1 MKIGTRSFPYGRQ
14 YHSPAP
20 KRGRRIAVIVALPVF
35 VFQFSLS
42 LLLHPVNQIL
52 CLEELNPSPTAASH
66 DHHHDHADPLLDS
79 HTAPPAGNTMQHCKD
94 TLFGI
99 SVTPLQPF
107 SLPFA
112 PTSQELAISW
122 ASPTYEFEALCERS
136 PAPPYQPPRA

>member
-1 MKIGTRSFPYGRQ
+1 MKIGMRSFPYGRQ
-14 YHSPAP
+14 HHSSAP

-42 LLLHPVNQIL
+42 LLLHPLNQIL
-52 CLEELNPSPTAASH
+52 CLEELNPSSTAAVH
-66 DHHHDHADPLLDS
+66 DHHHADPLLDS
-79 HTAPPAGNTMQHCKD
+79 HTEPAGDTMQHCKD

-99 SVTPLQPF
+99 AVTPLQPF

-122 ASPTYEFEALCERS
+122 ASP
-136 PAPPYQPPRA
+136 